1 MNKKYITIAII
12 VILVI
17 AICFG
22 IYKIAWTYI
31 FEKDGGIQNSHE
43 ELLNHIKS
51 IEDDKERQNQIE
63 HSINQNWISE
73 QEANELY

>member
-1 MNKKYITIAII
+1 MNKKYITIEII

-22 IYKIAWTYI
+22 IYKIASTYI
-31 FEKDGGIQNSHE
+31 FEKDEGIQNSHE

-63 HSINQNWISE
+63 HSINQNLISE